1 MEVERIQELL
11 SLWSRLH
18 SNRVALVGGNHTAAR
33 WSNGL
38 RLKRMAKH
46 LCGDC
51 DGLPFDS
58 ETHHFLIIRLPDMR
72 FLKAIAGSML
82 LALCIVSLPRFGT
95 VLGAFLDSNLAFF
108 NEAVANNDWMD
119 IAALPMMFHDLS
131 NEGLL
136 KMGDRTLFL
145 SSGYEDAVYGTQV
158 LNENQID
165 LINDFDTNRQGSIP
179 DNTFDFAFS
188 FGFNAARE
196 FIDRTLK
203 IGGILA
209 IQLSNDPG
217 MAFEKPSNYKII
229 YLRRFDSTLVAMRKT
244 VYSDSNS
251 PTKRKLLGFVPEA
264 KKAALKGLEDVLL
277 EPPRASSGKSS
288 RYLKKTKY
296 LPDLLGDN
304 LESYPR
310 RVFIDVGLREKEG
323 GDGTG
328 WFAKNYPTRN
338 KNFEIY
344 KIEAVTEEA
353 SGKEVPNIGM
363 SDWLRK
369 NVKDEEYV
377 VMKAEAE
384 VVEEMMKSKA
394 TSLVDELFLECKHNG
409 LKKKGNKSR
418 RAYWEC
424 LALYGRL
431 RDEGV
436 AVHQWWG

>member
-1 MEVERIQELL
+1 MKL
-11 SLWSRLH
+11 
-18 SNRVALVGGNHTAAR
+18 T
-33 WSNGL
+33 NGL
-38 RLKRMAKH
+38 RLKRFAKH
-46 LCGDC
+46 LYGVS
-51 DGLPFDS
+51 DGLPLDG

-72 FLKAIAGSML
+72 FLKTIAGSML
-82 LALCIVSLPRFGT
+82 LALFIVSLPRFDT
-95 VLGAFLDSNLAFF
+95 ILGSFLDSNLAFF
-108 NEAVANNDWMD
+108 HEAVVDNDWINMD
-119 IAALPMMFHDLS
+119 ALPMMFRDLS

-136 KMGDRTLFL
+136 KMGDRALFV
-145 SSGYEDAVYGTQV
+145 SSGNEDAVYSTQV

-165 LINDFDTNRQGSIP
+165 LINDSDTNRQGSIP
-179 DNTFDFAFS
+179 DSTFDFAFS

-203 IGGILA
+203 IGGIVA
-209 IQLSNDPG
+209 IQLSNEPST
-217 MAFEKPSNYKII
+217 AFEKPSNYKII
-229 YLRRFDSTLVAMRKT
+229 YLRRFDSTLVAMKKT
-244 VYSDSNS
+244 DYSVSNS
-251 PTKRKLLGFVPEA
+251 LTKRKLLGFVPEA
-264 KKAALKGLEDVLL
+264 KKAALKDLEDVLL
-277 EPPRASSGKSS
+277 EPPRPSSGKSS

-310 RVFIDVGLREKEG
+310 RVFIDVGLPEKEG

-344 KIEAVTEEA
+344 KIETVTEEA
-353 SGKEVPNIGM
+353 SGKEGPNIGM

-384 VVEEMMKSKA
+384 VVEEVMKSKA

-424 LALYGRL
+424 LAL
-431 RDEGV
+431 
-436 AVHQWWG
+436 